1 MEDYSG
7 PWSETN
13 EMKENNRVNLV
24 KRGPTY
30 NSPNDYWERF
40 REAEGYPDMMSVLS
54 QGPEMEFGYNGYS
67 SSPPRMPDCM
77 T

>member
-7 PWSETN
+7 PRSETN

-30 NSPNDYWERF
+30 NSPNDYWEGF
-40 REAEGYPDMMSVLS
+40 RKAEGYPDMMSVLS
-54 QGPEMEFGYNGYS
+54 
-67 SSPPRMPDCM
+67 
-77 T
+77 